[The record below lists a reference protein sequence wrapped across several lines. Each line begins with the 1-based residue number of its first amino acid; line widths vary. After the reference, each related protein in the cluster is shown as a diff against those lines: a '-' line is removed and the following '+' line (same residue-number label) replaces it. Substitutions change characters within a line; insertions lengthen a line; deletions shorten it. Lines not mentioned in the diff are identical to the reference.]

1 MYQFSVTRLLG
12 PLSRIKLRII
22 TKINFFLPRK
32 IHGFVPPRLTY
43 EITIVRGQGRGGV
56 YSEDR
61 SIYVLG

>member
-22 TKINFFLPRK
+22 TKINFFSSTQNPWGR
-32 IHGFVPPRLTY
+32 PPEADA
-43 EITIVRGQGRGGV
+43 EITIVRGQGREGV
-56 YSEDR
+56 YAEGR